1 MLFNVTVGNTMNM
14 VMLSGCS
21 ICHTVKCTVRYQTAA
36 IILLP
41 VILSSADWC
50 KFFYWPTWQ

>member
-41 VILSSADWC
+41 VILSSAD
-50 KFFYWPTWQ
+50 